1 MIRLDSPGGPVAE
14 NPQPMLGTQVQSLIR
29 EDPTCLRANMPAT
42 TEPVFYSSGGTTTG
56 AGVPS
61 SPGSATRK
69 ATATRSPFATTRE
82 KVLLRLRAVKN

>member
-1 MIRLDSPGGPVAE
+1 MIRLDSPGGPVVK
-14 NPQPMLGTQVQSLIR
+14 NPPPMLGTQVQSLIR

-42 TEPVFYSSGGTTTG
+42 TEPVLYSSGAITIG

-69 ATATRSPFATTRE
+69 ATAMRNPFATTRE
-82 KVLLRLRAVKN
+82 KVLSRLRAVKN